1 MTTKVS
7 FKLLSHDLVLELIR
21 QTFRARWMFFF
32 IHVVDIASYVM
43 FSHLHKQISA
53 KGVAYH
59 HRGRYDGYVALPV

>member
-7 FKLLSHDLVLELIR
+7 FKLLSHDLVLKLIC
-21 QTFRARWMFFF
+21 QTFWVFFLVR
-32 IHVVDIASYVM
+32 VVDIASYVM

-59 HRGRYDGYVALPV
+59 HRGRCDGYVALTV